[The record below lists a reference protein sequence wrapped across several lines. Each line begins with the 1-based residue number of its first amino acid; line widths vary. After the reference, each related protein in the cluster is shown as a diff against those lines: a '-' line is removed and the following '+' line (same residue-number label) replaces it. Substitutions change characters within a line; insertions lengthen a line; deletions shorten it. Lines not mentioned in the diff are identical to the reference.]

1 MIGQASRATSAQVQR
16 RGNPGLPVPTTWFTR
31 LKQLSDTR
39 YYQEVLEE
47 CGTFQSWII
56 LSSLEKKQP

>member
-1 MIGQASRATSAQVQR
+1 MQR